1 MVDINLNSNDGV
13 LTPEQIAEKGQKIYN
28 EKLKTTLEASQKGK
42 FVAVE
47 VETGEHFISDTLLG
61 ALQEAR
67 TKYPNKL
74 FHTIKIGSE
83 GVFKMGSYAKNLSYG
98 W

>member
-1 MVDINLNSNDGV
+1 MVDINPNG

-28 EKLKTTLEASQKGK
+28 EKLKTTLEASSQGK
-42 FVAVE
+42 FVAID
-47 VETGEHFISDTLLG
+47 VETGEYFISDTLIG
-61 ALQEAR
+61 ALQEAKS
-67 TKYPNKL
+67 KYPNKL